1 MSATRLILV
10 LLLPLVGACASHA
23 PAPVEVRDA
32 ASASGTPTT
41 LPASA
46 AQGAAAPDSGAGYYT
61 VKKGDTLYSI
71 ALDHGQ
77 DHKEV
82 AAWNNIDNPG
92 VIRIGQRLRVAPED
106 NGAPVAVVKPVTS
119 SAPIEVKAEAAPTPA
134 PKSASNTDNLK
145 REPKGGKLAYSE
157 AALARAQQAE
167 AVARPAEPKPEEA
180 RSERPAEPKPAEKPA
195 PGGDEPDWMWPANGK
210 LIAPFAEGGSKGVD
224 IAGKAGDPVL
234 AAASGVVSYA
244 GAGLRGY
251 GNLVVLR
258 HNATYL
264 SVYAHNSKLLV
275 KEKDSVTKGQ
285 KIAEMGSTDT
295 ESPRLHFEIR
305 RQGKPADPQKFLPAR

>member
-1 MSATRLILV
+1 MSAVRLILV
-10 LLLPLVGACASHA
+10 LLLPFIGACASHA
-23 PAPVEVRDA
+23 PAPVVVRDA
-32 ASASGTPTT
+32 ASATGKPAT

-46 AQGAAAPDSGAGYYT
+46 AQAVAATDSGAGYYT

-77 DHKEV
+77 DHKDV
-82 AAWNNIDNPG
+82 AAWNNIENPG

-119 SAPIEVKAEAAPTPA
+119 SAPIEVKAEAAPA
-134 PKSASNTDNLK
+134 PKSTSNTDNLK
-145 REPKGGKLAYSE
+145 REPKGGKLAYSD

-167 AVARPAEPKPEEA
+167 AVARPVEPKPEEA
-180 RSERPAEPKPAEKPA
+180 KSERPVDVKPAEKPA

-234 AAASGVVSYA
+234 AAAGGVVSYA